1 MVLAPSLRCPRPSS
15 SSPKFS
21 PTFPSSR
28 AWQTSL
34 LQVQYTHENLHSS
47 SLSLFPCFL
56 LHLGWGWGVRHELRR
71 LQRSP
76 HFLDFPLDI
85 PSSLWYN
92 IHMKNNKTYTLRN
105 PYGTGDMITGVSQ
118 DMLSDMVKYLAWLS
132 GVRTSSIIVV
142 EENPSKTLTSTL
154 A

>member
-1 MVLAPSLRCPRPSS
+1 
-15 SSPKFS
+15 
-21 PTFPSSR
+21 
-28 AWQTSL
+28 
-34 LQVQYTHENLHSS
+34 
-47 SLSLFPCFL
+47 
-56 LHLGWGWGVRHELRR
+56 
-71 LQRSP
+71 
-76 HFLDFPLDI
+76 
-85 PSSLWYN
+85 
-92 IHMKNNKTYTLRN
+92 MKNNKTYTLRN